1 MTIMK
6 IFRIPHEN
14 HKNNENPRVPYG
26 NYENHENLKPTRE
39 KHENHEN
46 LRIPL
51 RFTKCI
57 SIL

>member
-6 IFRIPHEN
+6 ILRIPHEN
-14 HKNNENPRVPYG
+14 QKNNENPRVPYG